1 MGAQRFAAGYRFQ
14 WRGATYE
21 VRQLLPEGK
30 VSVEDLFTGG
40 LTVVDLPTLVQA
52 LFDGELRFAV
62 TGRQGRPGAGGSS
75 TASQY
80 VDLADCPSHLV
91 RIARY
96 RLEAIQPLLE
106 LAPRTR
112 TRARVTARVQEVKA
126 AQPPDGPHDLGTALS
141 VASLYRWIKDYTQS
155 GGDLRSLIPNT
166 GMRGGRGTSRLS
178 PEVEA
183 IATAA
188 IQERYLVREAATIDD
203 AWHETML
210 RIAEENRVRA
220 PPEQLTGPSRRTL
233 ARRIGALDQQRRRA
247 AREGKP
253 AARRAATQYGQTMYP
268 QVPLERVEI
277 DHTRADLVVIDD
289 RDNLPLGRLTL
300 TYCLDVATR
309 YPLGYYL
316 GFEPPSYLTV
326 MECLHHAIRPKEGT
340 RERYGTA
347 HEWIAYGIPLTLV
360 VDNGREFVGQDLRD
374 ACLLLGIVLEQAP
387 LQTPQFKAG
396 IERLFGTLNTML
408 FHTLPGTTFS
418 NPARRGD
425 YDSARQAC
433 VYLSDVDRVMNI
445 FIVDIYAQ
453 RFHRGL
459 EGIPAQ
465 RWAEAQQTF
474 SPRVPPSAEELAVL
488 LGRVVRRVIQP
499 YGIQFQSLRY
509 NSSTLAPLRTRLAG
523 AEAKVKYH
531 PADLSRLYVHDPF
544 EQRYIEVPALD
555 QEYTQGLSLWKHRII
570 RRVARSANAE
580 VDVAALGRA
589 KRQIQDIV
597 AAGRSRRQAG
607 SRQRLARWETGG
619 KPTRT
624 VAEEREASVT
634 APLPPTSPPAALVS
648 ANAAPEGAPPP
659 DETGSGWEVTY
670 DLPRSRRAAEVAPER
685 SNADAAAD

>member
-1 MGAQRFAAGYRFQ
+1 M
-14 WRGATYE
+14 
-21 VRQLLPEGK
+21 
-30 VSVEDLFTGG
+30 
-40 LTVVDLPTLVQA
+40 
-52 LFDGELRFAV
+52 
-62 TGRQGRPGAGGSS
+62 
-75 TASQY
+75 
-80 VDLADCPSHLV
+80 
-91 RIARY
+91 
-96 RLEAIQPLLE
+96 
-106 LAPRTR
+106 
-112 TRARVTARVQEVKA
+112 QEVKA

-141 VASLYRWIKDYTQS
+141 VASLYRWIRDYTRS

-166 GMRGGRGTSRLS
+166 GLRGGRGTPRLS

-183 IATAA
+183 IAAAA

-203 AWHETML
+203 AWHETAL

-220 PPEQLTGPSRRTL
+220 AHEQLTGPSRRTL

-253 AARRAATQYGQTMYP
+253 AARRALAQHGQTTYP

-289 RDNLPLGRLTL
+289 GDNLPLGRLTL

-326 MECLHHAIRPKEGT
+326 MECLHHAIRPREDT

-374 ACLLLGIVLEQAP
+374 ACLLLGIILEQAP

-418 NPARRGD
+418 NPTQRGD

-465 RWAEAQQTF
+465 RWAEAHQTTF
-474 SPRVPPSAEELAVL
+474 SPRVPPSVEELVVL
-488 LGRVVRRVIQP
+488 LGRVVRRIIQP

-509 NSSTLAPLRTRLAG
+509 NSSALAPLRTRLAG
-523 AEAKVKYH
+523 AEVKVKYH

-597 AAGRSRRQAG
+597 AAGRSRKQAR

-619 KPTRT
+619 KPTRV
-624 VAEEREASVT
+624 VAAEQEPRVP
-634 APLPPTSPPAALVS
+634 APRPPALPPGALPGASAELAVAA
-648 ANAAPEGAPPP
+648 PP

-670 DLPRSRRAAEVAPER
+670 ELPRIRGVGESAPGR
-685 SNADAAAD
+685 SSADAPTD